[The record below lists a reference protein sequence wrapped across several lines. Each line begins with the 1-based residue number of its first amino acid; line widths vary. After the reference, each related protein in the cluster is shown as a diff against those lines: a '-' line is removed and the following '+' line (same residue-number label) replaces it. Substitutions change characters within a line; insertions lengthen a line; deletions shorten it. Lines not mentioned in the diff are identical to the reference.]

1 MFYFAVCMNILFSL
15 LLAQLV
21 KYDVHTTCKIKFIHA
36 LIIIVLYIY
45 QSIHITGLQNN
56 RMDLQWSV
64 LIITVTVVRMWTSMA
79 KANPCLVCLRR
90 KYAC

>member
-36 LIIIVLYIY
+36 LIIIDNILLLYCIFIS
-45 QSIHITGLQNN
+45 QSTLQACRTIEWICSGL
-56 RMDLQWSV
+56 
-64 LIITVTVVRMWTSMA
+64 
-79 KANPCLVCLRR
+79 C
-90 KYAC
+90 